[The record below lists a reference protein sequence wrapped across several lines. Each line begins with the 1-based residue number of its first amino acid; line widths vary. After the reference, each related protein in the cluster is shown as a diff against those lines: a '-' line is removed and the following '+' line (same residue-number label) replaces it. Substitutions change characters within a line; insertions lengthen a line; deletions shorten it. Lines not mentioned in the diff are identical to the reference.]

1 MRKVFALGKLSLL
14 FYVSLCIQTKHV
26 SSFFIVTSYF
36 ITFIDSQ
43 LGGGGGGWGGYAGL
57 IVSIGNYIFGIN

>member
-43 LGGGGGGWGGYAGL
+43 LGGGGGYAGL